1 MRDDRQWLLVLV
13 VTRSFFSL
21 LYFTTMA
28 EHMEMEVDP
37 WFVFQNIDTHD
48 WFPMGMQTISW
59 TLAFGPS
66 LTPYTLNR
74 VVWMFYWIGPRIH
87 LIRKERTSIISSSQ
101 LLLKMGRDELAIFYW
116 FLIANAESLNFS
128 FCSFCIL
135 LGYLFNFVWISQSTR
150 D

>member
-1 MRDDRQWLLVLV
+1 MRDDRQWHLVLV
-13 VTRSFFSL
+13 VTMSFFSL

-48 WFPMGMQTISW
+48 WFPMICFSEHWHPWSVSHGYANNF
-59 TLAFGPS
+59 LDAS
-66 LTPYTLNR
+66 LWAKSLPLIHVNR
-74 VVWMFYWIGPRIH
+74 VVWMFYWIGPWIH

-116 FLIANAESLNFS
+116 FLIANAESLNFL
-128 FCSFCIL
+128 FCS
-135 LGYLFNFVWISQSTR
+135 
-150 D
+150 